1 MNSIIFVKIYIFG
14 TYVLGLSLDY
24 GNRLDPFATAFGDY
38 GEIKE
43 LLNECKSG
51 FKTSTIKAD
60 YMIVTVFL
68 ERAENNFEFSKC
80 VPLIKMN
87 YDKLCSMVYFLFFR
101 TKLLI
106 MTVLL
111 FSLKSTSQSKSS
123 D

>member
-1 MNSIIFVKIYIFG
+1 MANE
-14 TYVLGLSLDY
+14 
-24 GNRLDPFATAFGDY
+24 DPFGDY
-38 GEIKE
+38 GDIEE

-68 ERAENNFEFSKC
+68 ERAENNFEFRKC

-87 YDKLCSMVYFLFFR
+87 CDKLCSMVYFLFFR

-111 FSLKSTSQSKSS
+111 FSLKSTGQSISLIGRVPIEILPGKRHIT
-123 D
+123 